1 MVSLYPSVTG
11 IVKMRYLVWPLRAVL
26 FILLLGF
33 AVKNDQ
39 PVMLRYFFGYEWQ
52 TSLVV
57 ILLCFFTA
65 GVLIGILAMLGN
77 MFRQRREL
85 AALRRDLQLKNKL
98 AGLDGRQRTSV

>member
-1 MVSLYPSVTG
+1 
-11 IVKMRYLVWPLRAVL
+11 MRYLVWPLRAAL
-26 FILLLGF
+26 FLLLLGF

-39 PVMLRYFFGYEWQ
+39 PVVLRYFFGYEWQ

-65 GVLIGILAMLGN
+65 GVLIGVLAMLGN
-77 MFRQRREL
+77 LFRQRREL

-98 AGLDGRQRTSV
+98 AGIDDKQHSPVHPS

>member
-1 MVSLYPSVTG
+1 
-11 IVKMRYLVWPLRAVL
+11 MRYLVWPLRAVL